1 MGLRSKKGEGG
12 GGWGA
17 TREGGASR
25 RPGGELETLTD
36 VPTEPDVAAMAT
48 GLGVAL
54 HTAGLPAGPDRC
66 ERLARAVTAMGPPS
80 PADLRPCPLPT
91 TRPDPA
97 HIAPSDRVSPPPS

>member
-54 HTAGLPAGPDRC
+54 HTAGLPVGPDRC
-66 ERLARAVTAMGPPS
+66 ERLARAVTGMGATPRAEPRAGALATMG
-80 PADLRPCPLPT
+80 ADPGPRAT
-91 TRPDPA
+91 VDPGV
-97 HIAPSDRVSPPPS
+97 P